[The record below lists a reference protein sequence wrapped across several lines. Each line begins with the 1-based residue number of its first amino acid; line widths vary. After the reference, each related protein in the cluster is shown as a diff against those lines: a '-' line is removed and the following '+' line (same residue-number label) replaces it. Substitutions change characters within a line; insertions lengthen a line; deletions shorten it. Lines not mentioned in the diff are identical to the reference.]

1 MKSKSSYFFFL
12 LVLTVC
18 LLSCA
23 GTPSEPAEDV
33 VAEQTADEPAV
44 QEEPVREP
52 EPEPVKEV
60 VVNDET
66 GYEVSKELYDQTF
79 DEMKLLIEKLNGII
93 SDRNYEK
100 WKLYLSEK
108 YIRTYNDK
116 AKLKVISENS
126 QILADNNIVLTNL
139 KDYFEWVVVPSRSKA
154 SVDEI
159 VFEDENRIKA
169 YMFIKNKKSILYQ
182 LEKSDDKWLI
192 SIW

>member
-1 MKSKSSYFFFL
+1 MKSKSSYVFIL
-12 LVLTVC
+12 LVFVITFF
-18 LLSCA
+18 SCVS
-23 GTPSEPAEDV
+23 TPEEPAEKPV
-33 VAEQTADEPAV
+33 VEQSAVEP
-44 QEEPVREP
+44 EPVQEP
-52 EPEPVKEV
+52 EPEPVEEV

-66 GYEVSKELYDQTF
+66 GFEVSKEVYDQTF
-79 DEMKLLIEKLNGII
+79 DEMKMLVEKLNGII

-100 WKLYLSEK
+100 WKLYLSDK

-154 SVDEI
+154 SADDM

-169 YMFIKNKKSILYQ
+169 YMFVKDKKSILYQ
-182 LEKSDDKWLI
+182 LEKIEEKWLI